1 MTITLHGYTYSV
13 YSRIPRMVCH
23 EKDIAFEWREVD
35 PFDAA
40 TPESYSD
47 LHPFRR
53 VPVLEHDGFSL
64 YETGAISRY
73 LDEAFPGPPLQP
85 ADIGQRARMAQV
97 ISIVD
102 AYVYWPL
109 VRQVFSHRVF
119 QPKFGDPGDEAEI
132 ATGLAASK
140 TALAALEKLAPGD
153 GFIASPEVSLA
164 DFHLATMIDYFTMA
178 DEGAAMLAQY
188 AKLSAWWA
196 HMRLRDSVTATAPF

>member
-1 MTITLHGYTYSV
+1 LPYV
-13 YSRIPRMVCH
+13 SRLQGRSGKRFIQV
-23 EKDIAFEWREVD
+23 
-35 PFDAA
+35 AA
-40 TPESYSD
+40 
-47 LHPFRR
+47 
-53 VPVLEHDGFSL
+53 DGAGF
-64 YETGAISRY
+64 I
-73 LDEAFPGPPLQP
+73 
-85 ADIGQRARMAQV
+85 
-97 ISIVD
+97 
-102 AYVYWPL
+102 
-109 VRQVFSHRVF
+109 
-119 QPKFGDPGDEAEI
+119 EAEI